1 MLRTD
6 EPKLQDISDYSKLG
20 NHHEHWEH
28 GTVHGR
34 IGLGDNHGQNK
45 SGNER

>member
-20 NHHEHWEH
+20 NHHHWKH

-34 IGLGDNHGQNK
+34 IGLGDNHGQNQ